1 MSTFNKTKARIGMCV
16 LLGMEGRKNG
26 TKYDENRNN
35 DYITGLDHYMN
46 YSVEHLV

>member
-1 MSTFNKTKARIGMCV
+1 MSTFNKRNARIGMSV
-16 LLGMEGRKNG
+16 FVAIEGRMNG
-26 TKYDENRNN
+26 TRYDENRNN